1 METARGLKISFRP
14 ARPEDLIYAK
24 PLIYS
29 AGPELLDYI
38 FSQSGKTPHDMLDN
52 AFPGKLGLLAH
63 VIHTVAELDGKVA
76 GIGAFYDGKMYNRL
90 SIGSFPAIVSTYGI
104 GTIPVMVRSLQ
115 SMTLMPPPAKDTMYI
130 SDLGVKPEF
139 QSCGIGRA
147 LLEYKREEAGK
158 KGYRHFELDVSVN
171 NPRGQALYERLGFKL
186 IREQKMRGNTKGKY
200 VPDTRRMRIVL

>member
-1 METARGLKISFRP
+1 MKIVRGVKISFRP
-14 ARPEDLIYAK
+14 ARPEDLISVK

-38 FSQSGKTPHDMLDN
+38 FSQSGKTPYDILDN
-52 AFPGKLGLLAH
+52 AFPRKLGLLAH
-63 VIHTVAELDGKVA
+63 DIHTVAEVDGEVA
-76 GIGAFYDGKMYNRL
+76 GIGAFYDGKIYNRL

-115 SMTLMPPPAKDTMYI
+115 SMTLMPPPARNTMYV
-130 SDLGVKPEF
+130 SDLGVKPECR
-139 QSCGIGRA
+139 SHGIGTA

-158 KGYRHFELDVSVN
+158 KGYKHFELDVSVN
-171 NPRGQALYERLGFKL
+171 NTRGQALYDRLGFKL
-186 IREQKMRGNTKGKY
+186 VREQKMRGNTKGKY